1 MADIENPSGAS
12 GAERRQHARHDL
24 DYDLAVDIHGEHV
37 PYTGIIKDI
46 SEGGLFIATVA
57 HHKIGDVLQIRF
69 TIPAVERPIEIRAR
83 VRWYRDEFTA
93 GGNPI
98 GVGVQFIDLPDE
110 LTRQINSYLRDKT
123 PMMYEDG
130 M

>member
-1 MADIENPSGAS
+1 MTEEENSSGSSGAD
-12 GAERRQHARHDL
+12 RRQHRRHDI

-57 HHKIGDVLQIRF
+57 HHKIGDVLQVRF
-69 TIPAVERPIEIRAR
+69 TIPAVPAPVEVKAK
-83 VRWYRDEFTA
+83 VRWFRDEFTA
-93 GGNPI
+93 GGNSI
-98 GVGVQFIDLPDE
+98 GVGVQFIDLPQDI
-110 LTRQINSYLRDKT
+110 TRAINAYLRDKT